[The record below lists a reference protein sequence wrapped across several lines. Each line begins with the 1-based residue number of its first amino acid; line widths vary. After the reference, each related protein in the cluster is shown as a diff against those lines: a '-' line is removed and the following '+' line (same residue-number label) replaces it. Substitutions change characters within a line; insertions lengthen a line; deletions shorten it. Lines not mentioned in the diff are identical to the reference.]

1 MRIGV
6 LSDTHIPT
14 RARCL
19 PPEIFTVFKNVELIL
34 HAGDLVDP
42 LVLSELET
50 LAPVQ
55 AVAGNMDPPGLQKL
69 LGRKKILELAGFRIG
84 LVHGDLGY
92 NRTKTPE
99 RALQT
104 FAGDNVD
111 AVVFGH
117 THQPCLQK
125 RTTFFCLIRLPT
137 DRRHEPRHSCG
148 LLILGKTIEAEF
160 VYL

>member
-55 AVAGNMDPPGLQKL
+55 AVAGNMDPPGLQSC
-69 LGRKKILELAGFRIG
+69 LAGKSWNWRVPHWPVVMATWAITTRRRRCAT
-84 LVHGDLGY
+84 DLPAIMS
-92 NRTKTPE
+92 T
-99 RALQT
+99 L
-104 FAGDNVD
+104 
-111 AVVFGH
+111 
-117 THQPCLQK
+117 
-125 RTTFFCLIRLPT
+125 
-137 DRRHEPRHSCG
+137 
-148 LLILGKTIEAEF
+148 
-160 VYL
+160 